1 MASEHHA
8 SINHEYLFAGIVMAQ
23 NRIICIKMCV
33 TAFVVYIVNIKTVA
47 ACNINTFNTG
57 KKRTINT

>member
-8 SINHEYLFAGIVMAQ
+8 SINHEYLFAGIVMTE

-33 TAFVVYIVNIKTVA
+33 TALSYLLLTS
-47 ACNINTFNTG
+47 TL
-57 KKRTINT
+57 